1 MRILI
6 IDDEQDI
13 RTTSGLLLEAYGY
26 EVRTARDGL
35 QGLERVKQWRPDVVL
50 LDLHMAGMDGFVTA
64 RKLRRQCAGTPM
76 LIIACSAHCGDAPTH
91 NLAVAAGCDECL
103 MKPIDWEKL
112 LAMLSRFDA
121 EISGEAV
128 LS

>member
-35 QGLERVKQWRPDVVL
+35 QGLERVKQSRPDVVL

-64 RKLRRQCAGTPM
+64 RKLRRECADRPL
-76 LIIACSAHCGDAPTH
+76 LIIACSAHCGDAPTR
-91 NLAVAAGCDECL
+91 NLAIAAGCDECL

-112 LAMLSRFDA
+112 LAMLSRF
-121 EISGEAV
+121 EKHMSEEAA